1 MFMKSSQDQI
11 RITHFEWYLPFP
23 NLNWDGEIDVFF
35 LFSFTVGTS
44 KKRGHGGMF
53 HGQVDFFGVERLV
66 MMDVLPRSWKNVIFE
81 TWKWDVLWV
90 TLSDPKLAAQE
101 IPEWFAF
108 KSVARD
114 PVDPQWQFSWSAV
127 SGWQGWFG
135 LGWLMGMM
143 IDCRYLVLAAED
155 LHSTKES
162 WRIHVGTL
170 QNRSCASTAHV
181 YLL

>member
-66 MMDVLPRSWKNVIFE
+66 MMDVLPRS
-81 TWKWDVLWV
+81 
-90 TLSDPKLAAQE
+90 
-101 IPEWFAF
+101 
-108 KSVARD
+108 
-114 PVDPQWQFSWSAV
+114 
-127 SGWQGWFG
+127 
-135 LGWLMGMM
+135 
-143 IDCRYLVLAAED
+143 
-155 LHSTKES
+155 
-162 WRIHVGTL
+162 
-170 QNRSCASTAHV
+170 
-181 YLL
+181 